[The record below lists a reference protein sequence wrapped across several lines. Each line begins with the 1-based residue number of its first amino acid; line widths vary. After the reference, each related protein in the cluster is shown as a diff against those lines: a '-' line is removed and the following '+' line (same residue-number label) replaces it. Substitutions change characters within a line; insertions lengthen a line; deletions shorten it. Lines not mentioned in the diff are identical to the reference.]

1 MARRLGAPP
10 SHTWRA
16 LLGLRI
22 KPVIN
27 RQICSNPSARQKIF
41 LKLSI
46 PLVRI
51 SGTRIIGS
59 MVPPFFFYLTPLIF
73 LHSPLF
79 PDNLPS
85 RVWTQETC
93 FNRHAGMLDF
103 GPIRIGLSSN
113 VEGVVH
119 ALARWW
125 LLGHTLYG
133 RSDVATERFEGAAHG
148 GDRCFVILPSCGGAE
163 ACFAHHQLLLVC
175 CCNTPARHQH
185 HLAPRCPIE
194 LGHLD
199 NDLVV
204 NRRRP

>member
-85 RVWTQETC
+85 RVTDIFEWKHHIRELEAGLVRH
-93 FNRHAGMLDF
+93 RHARDELAGCLDRYPF
-103 GPIRIGLSSN
+103 
-113 VEGVVH
+113 
-119 ALARWW
+119 
-125 LLGHTLYG
+125 LLP
-133 RSDVATERFEGAAHG
+133 E
-148 GDRCFVILPSCGGAE
+148 
-163 ACFAHHQLLLVC
+163 
-175 CCNTPARHQH
+175 
-185 HLAPRCPIE
+185 
-194 LGHLD
+194 
-199 NDLVV
+199 
-204 NRRRP
+204 